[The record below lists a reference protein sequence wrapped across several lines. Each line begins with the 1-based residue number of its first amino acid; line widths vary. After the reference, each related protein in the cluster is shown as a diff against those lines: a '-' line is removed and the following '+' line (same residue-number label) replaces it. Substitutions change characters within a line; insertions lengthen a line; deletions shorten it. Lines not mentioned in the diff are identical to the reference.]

1 MKNKFKELFQEENR
15 IKNLFKQTG
24 FSFLFKVIA
33 MGCNFLLVP
42 LTLTY
47 LGRAQYGIWMTLLT
61 VLSWMSFCD
70 FGLGNGMRN
79 KVTVALAQKNFT
91 AVREYISSTYFLI
104 LFLMLFLIVILTVL
118 EPFLNWQSIFN
129 TSYIENEK
137 LALLGT
143 SVFILMSINFFFSLI
158 NQVANAYQQSALT
171 VLNQL
176 IGNLFSLFSTYIVIK
191 TTQDDLF
198 LVAFV
203 YAVSLILSNMLISV
217 YFFKKHSN
225 IIPQLKYFH
234 WSTVKELSGLSIRF
248 FIIQI
253 AALVFFAKDNVII
266 TQILG
271 PEYVTPYNI
280 TFKYFNVILFATGIL
295 LTPLW
300 SALGDAYASNDI
312 KWIKKTMKKMNLLM
326 IPLCVCVF
334 SLCILAPTIFRFWI
348 GEEAKHI
355 EPLLIWMMGIFTILS
370 VWNNIYGVFL
380 NATGKL
386 KLSMYSTILIII
398 INIPLALYLGKL
410 YGVIGVIL
418 TTVICML
425 PGSIIVPIQY
435 NIILNEKNLSITD
448 WKYKIFCK

>member
-1 MKNKFKELFQEENR
+1 MKHKFKRLFQSESR
-15 IKNLFKQTG
+15 IKNLLKQTS
-24 FSFLFKVIA
+24 FSFLFKIIA

-42 LTLTY
+42 LTLSY
-47 LGRAQYGIWMTLLT
+47 LGREQYGIWMTLLT

-79 KVTVALAQKNFT
+79 KVTVALAQKNFA
-91 AVREYISSTYFLI
+91 AVREYISSTYFSI
-104 LFLMLFLIVILTVL
+104 LFLMVILVSAVTIIG
-118 EPFLNWQSIFN
+118 PFLNWQSIFN
-129 TSYIENEK
+129 TSYLENAK
-137 LALLGT
+137 LAMLGT

-176 IGNLFSLFSTYIVIK
+176 VGNLFSLVFTYIVIR
-191 TTQDDLF
+191 TTQDDLLF
-198 LVAFV
+198 VAFA
-203 YAVSLILSNMLISV
+203 YAFSLVLSNMIISI
-217 YFFKKHSN
+217 YFYKTNSN
-225 IIPQLKYFH
+225 IIPRLKYFK

-266 TQILG
+266 TQVLG

-280 TFKYFNVILFATGIL
+280 TFKYFNVILFAFGIL

-312 KWIKKTMKKMNLLM
+312 QWIQKTMKKMNLLM
-326 IPLCVCVF
+326 IPLCICVF
-334 SLCILAPTIFRFWI
+334 FLCIIAPAIFKLWI
-348 GEEAKHI
+348 GEEANHI
-355 EPLLIWMMGIFTILS
+355 EPLLIWLMGIFTILF
-370 VWNNIYGVFL
+370 VWCNIYSVFL

-386 KLSMYSTILIII
+386 NLLIYSTILIIM
-398 INIPLALYLGKL
+398 INIPLAIYLGEL
-410 YGVIGVIL
+410 YGVVGILL
-418 TTVICML
+418 TTIMCML
-425 PGSIIVPIQY
+425 PGVIIAPIQY
-435 NIILNEKNLSITD
+435 CIILKEKSLSITD